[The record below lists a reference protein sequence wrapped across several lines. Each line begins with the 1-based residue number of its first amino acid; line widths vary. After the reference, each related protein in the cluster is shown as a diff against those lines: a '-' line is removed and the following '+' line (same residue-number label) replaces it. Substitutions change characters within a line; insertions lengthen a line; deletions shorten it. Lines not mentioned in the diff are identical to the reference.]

1 MALLALTVI
10 GAEKSGLV
18 SSLADVVSSCGGN
31 WEHSQMT
38 ELAGRFAG
46 IVTVDVPDER
56 ADELIE
62 ALRPLDGLIDVTAQ
76 RTDGSA
82 QAPQGSAAFTLDL
95 TGHDRPGIVAEVT
108 AAMAHREVTILRL
121 ETDTVDAPMAG
132 GRLFEAHAEL
142 RAPSAGAL
150 EELKTDLE
158 RLAGELMVDIEVVDT
173 DQAVTEVAPV

>member
-62 ALRPLDGLIDVTAQ
+62 ALRPLDGLIDVTA
-76 RTDGSA
+76 
-82 QAPQGSAAFTLDL
+82 
-95 TGHDRPGIVAEVT
+95 
-108 AAMAHREVTILRL
+108 
-121 ETDTVDAPMAG
+121 
-132 GRLFEAHAEL
+132 
-142 RAPSAGAL
+142 
-150 EELKTDLE
+150 
-158 RLAGELMVDIEVVDT
+158 
-173 DQAVTEVAPV
+173 